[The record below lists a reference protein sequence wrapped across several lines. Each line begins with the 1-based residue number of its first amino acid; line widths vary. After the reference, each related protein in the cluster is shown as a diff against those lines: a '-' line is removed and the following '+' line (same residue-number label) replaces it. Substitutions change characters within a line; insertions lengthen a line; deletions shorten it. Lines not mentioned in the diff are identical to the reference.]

1 MKTNV
6 LSSVIRKI
14 VSTRKVWLSVGRSC
28 KDAYISARGF
38 AIMDQL
44 LW

>member
-6 LSSVIRKI
+6 ISSVMRKF
-14 VSTRKVWLSVGRSC
+14 VSTRKVWFSVGRSY
-28 KDAYISARGF
+28 KDVYISARGF